1 MAPKKLELPAK
12 KGDTYLNTAFR
23 LLDIKLWSKT
33 LTLNWKHIALVGL
46 LSIPQV
52 AVAQSMAK
60 ILSNSGLSPAD
71 VKIMQETAKSL
82 YSAPNPRKGKKL
94 TWENP
99 ASSANGT
106 VEIVGVAA
114 NCVDFRHIYGVR
126 LKPNAGNMRLRRCRN
141 ENGKWVLS
149 TP

>member
-1 MAPKKLELPAK
+1 M
-12 KGDTYLNTAFR
+12 
-23 LLDIKLWSKT
+23 I
-33 LTLNWKHIALVGL
+33 LNWKHLVLVGL
-46 LSIPQV
+46 LALPQV
-52 AVAQSMAK
+52 AVANSMTK

-71 VKIMQETAKSL
+71 VKIMQATAKSL

-94 TWENP
+94 AWENP
-99 ASSANGT
+99 ASSAHGT

-141 ENGKWVLS
+141 ENGKWVL
-149 TP
+149 TAP